1 MPPVSCRRTLDEK
14 HYHLPCRWRPVRD
27 SMLFRDWNGSQPID
41 CITVLITNIAPVVC
55 KSHLHYWIIS
65 KCLYIVQFLDAFA
78 KHCVTRLFALYYL
91 SVHPYVSCLS
101 TCSCSTPTG
110 WIFFFGGI
118 LCYTFLQKYVTVG
131 FSLKP
136 LKSDKN
142 KALHLKTCI
151 QLCYNMYMNQQD
163 AQILVIR
170 LYFLYM
176 FRTILVH
183 HQEQLY
189 KLYIAF
195 GICRYMPIRL
205 AVVWL

>member
-1 MPPVSCRRTLDEK
+1 MFIHSAIFRRFRKTLRNATVCFV
-14 HYHLPCRWRPVRD
+14 LSVRP
-27 SMLFRDWNGSQPID
+27 S
-41 CITVLITNIAPVVC
+41 VC
-55 KSHLHYWIIS
+55 L
-65 KCLYIVQFLDAFA
+65 
-78 KHCVTRLFALYYL
+78 L
-91 SVHPYVSCLS
+91 SVHMQLFDSH
-101 TCSCSTPTG
+101 
-110 WIFFFGGI
+110 WMDFFFGGI